1 MGVTQETQMSVLKAT
16 RGDRAEKQATQLPDS
31 DNLVQVARDL
41 APLIREHA
49 DEAERNGR
57 LARPVVDAL
66 ARAGMFRL
74 WTPRALGGLEVDP
87 ITYMRIAEQLAGA
100 DTAAAWILQ
109 AGNTGAWW
117 CARLPKEGPAELFA
131 DGPSPLMA
139 GAFHPPQRVTEVP
152 GGYRITG
159 RAPLASNIHDSDWL
173 FLTGIIMDGD
183 HPKVVEG
190 VPQVIGAYVKV
201 SEVQIIDTWSS
212 LGMRATDSNDVAVD
226 NVFVPASRAFPM
238 VPEFEPSPGFE
249 GPLYRFPA
257 MGSAVAVIAPV
268 TLAIARGALSEL
280 RELAANKTSL
290 GFNRT
295 MRERPVV
302 QATVAKA
309 EGIHRSA
316 RAFLYD
322 AVGEAWERACA
333 GDRSTLEQK
342 ADVLLAGVHA
352 VSSSATV
359 VEMMHGLAGTAGIYT
374 RNRLERHLRDVE
386 TVRHHGLASE
396 NRLEVVGQVYLGV
409 PYEFPF
415 VAF

>member
-1 MGVTQETQMSVLKAT
+1 MSVTQETQVSVLKTA
-16 RGDRAEKQATQLPDS
+16 RADRADNQDARLAES
-31 DNLVQVARDL
+31 DNLIQAARDL
-41 APLIREHA
+41 TPLVRQYA
-49 DEAERNGR
+49 DEGERNGR
-57 LARPVVDAL
+57 LARPVIEAL
-66 ARAGMFRL
+66 GKAGMFRL
-74 WTPRALGGLEVDP
+74 WTPRAFGGLEVDP
-87 ITYMRIAEQLAGA
+87 IVYMRIAEELASA

-117 CARLPKEGPAELFA
+117 CARLPKEGAAEIFA
-131 DGPSPLMA
+131 NGPSPLVA

-159 RAPLASNIHDSDWL
+159 RAPLASNIHDSEWL
-173 FLTGIIMDGD
+173 FLTGIIMDD
-183 HPKVVEG
+183 EHPRVVEG
-190 VPQVIGAYVKV
+190 IPQVVGVYVKV

-212 LGMRATDSNDVAVD
+212 LGMRATDSNDVAFD
-226 NVFVPASRAFPM
+226 NVLVPGSRAFPM
-238 VPEFEPSPGFE
+238 VPEFRPAPGFE

-257 MGSAVAVIAPV
+257 MGESVAVIAPV
-268 TLAIARGALSEL
+268 ALASARGAISEL

-309 EGIHRSA
+309 EGILGAA
-316 RAFLYD
+316 RAFLFD
-322 AVGEAWERACA
+322 TLGEAWERACA
-333 GDRSTLEQK
+333 GDQSTLEQK

-359 VEMMHGLAGTAGIYT
+359 VEMMHRLAGTAGIYT
-374 RNRLERHLRDVE
+374 RSRLERHLRDVE